1 MQIILFTSDG
11 RWIVRVKTE
20 QVAEMKALASVFHF
34 IEAKLVGVI
43 LTAEERWEN
52 VKVVQWQKVGIS
64 SSRPCLGEG

>member
-34 IEAKLVGVI
+34 IEAKLVGV
-43 LTAEERWEN
+43 LYWLQRSGERMWKLFSDE
-52 VKVVQWQKVGIS
+52 K
-64 SSRPCLGEG
+64 

>member
-34 IEAKLVGVI
+34 IEAKLVSVLYWLQRRG
-43 LTAEERWEN
+43 ERMWKLFSDE
-52 VKVVQWQKVGIS
+52 K
-64 SSRPCLGEG
+64 